1 MAGTRGL
8 EAVAYGATV
17 GWTTELASTYKSTGG
32 NAFPCQDVADLAI
45 VDRDAYHG

>member
-1 MAGTRGL
+1 MAGIRGL

-17 GWTTELASTYKSTGG
+17 GWTTELASAYKSTDG
-32 NAFPCQDVADLAI
+32 NTFLYEDVVDQAL

>member
-17 GWTTELASTYKSTGG
+17 SRTTELASAYKSTGG
-32 NAFPCQDVADLAI
+32 NAFPYQDVVDQAL
-45 VDRDAYHG
+45 VDRDAYHA